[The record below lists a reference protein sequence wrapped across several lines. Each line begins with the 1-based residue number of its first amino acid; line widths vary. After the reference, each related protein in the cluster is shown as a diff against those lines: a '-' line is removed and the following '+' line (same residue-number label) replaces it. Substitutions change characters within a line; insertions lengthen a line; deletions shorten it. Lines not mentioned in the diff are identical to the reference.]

1 MKFGRFI
8 SYYKRKTLS
17 KNSIE
22 TATWKL
28 VPDPFSVCKE
38 LGTNSSEKWNFW
50 SKLLILDM

>member
-1 MKFGRFI
+1 MAGLYHITKE
-8 SYYKRKTLS
+8 KLLS
-17 KNSIE
+17 KNSIK

-50 SKLLILDM
+50 SKLLILDI